1 MPEGSKDAK
10 VLIDISFQ
18 ALDRAKTGAER
29 NKILDCTVAL
39 VFAGFFIEAN
49 LNHIIIEV
57 LDKEQKM
64 INFLK
69 NDRAGVQDKL
79 AWLYNVYIAEPES
92 KLNSKTKGGMKGLY
106 AKLRDKFPGFGE
118 IYDFRN
124 HISHGKIDSTI
135 SNLVDAERLRVNAKN
150 IVDELFNIAEQVTG
164 QPIARTVTYNDA
176 TS

>member
-1 MPEGSKDAK
+1 MPEVSKDAK

-18 ALDRAKTGAER
+18 ALDRAKKGDER

-49 LNHIIIEV
+49 LNHIIEV
-57 LDKEQKM
+57 LNKKQEM
-64 INFLK
+64 INFLN
-69 NDRAGVQDKL
+69 NDHAGIQDKL
-79 AWLYNVYIAEPES
+79 AWFYNVYVAEPES
-92 KLNSKTKGGMKGLY
+92 KLNSKKDGMKDLY

-124 HISHGKIDSTI
+124 NISHGNIDPTI

-164 QPIARTVTYNDA
+164 QPIPRTVTYNDA